1 MLWIKAFHLIAVIA
15 WFAGLFYLPR
25 LFVYHANTED
35 PISIDRFKIMERRLF
50 FGIMTPAAI
59 VALLLGLVML
69 FDYAWSAYKSMGW
82 LHLKLTLVVLL
93 FGYHYYCWVCLKH
106 FRDDTNRHSQR
117 FYRFFNEVPTLFL
130 IVITVAAV
138 VKPF

>member
-1 MLWIKAFHLIAVIA
+1 MLWVKAFHLIAVIA

-25 LFVYHANTED
+25 LLVYHADTDD
-35 PISIDRFKIMERRLF
+35 PVSLERFKLMERRLL

-59 VALLLGLVML
+59 VALLLGVILLV
-69 FDYAWSAYKSMGW
+69 DYAWLAYKSMGW

-93 FGYHYYCWVCLKH
+93 FGYHYYCWVCVKR
-106 FRDDTNRHSQR
+106 FRDNRNRHSSK
-117 FYRFFNEVPTLFL
+117 FYRVFNEVPTLL
-130 IVITVAAV
+130 LIAIVIAAV

>member
-25 LFVYHANTED
+25 LFVYHADTQD
-35 PISIDRFKIMERRLF
+35 PTSITRFKLMERRLF
-50 FGIMTPAAI
+50 YGIMTPAA
-59 VALLLGLVML
+59 VAALVLGLVML
-69 FDYAWSAYKSMGW
+69 FGYAWSAYKSMGW

-93 FGYHYYCWVCLKH
+93 FGYHYYCWVCLKR

>member
-35 PISIDRFKIMERRLF
+35 AVSIERFKIMERRLF

-59 VALLLGLVML
+59 VALILGLVML
-69 FDYAWSAYKSMGW
+69 FDYAWMAYKSMGW
-82 LHLKLTLVVLL
+82 LHLKLTLVILL
-93 FGYHYYCWVCLKH
+93 FAYHYYCWVCLKR
-106 FRDDTNRHSQR
+106 FREDANRHSQR
-117 FYRFFNEVPTLFL
+117 FYRIFNEVPTLL
-130 IVITVAAV
+130 LVSIIIAAV

>member
-25 LFVYHANTED
+25 LFVYHATTTD
-35 PISIDRFKIMERRLF
+35 PISVDRFKIMERRLF
-50 FGIMTPAAI
+50 FGIMTPAAV

-69 FDYAWSAYKSMGW
+69 FDYAWMAYKSMGW
-82 LHLKLTLVVLL
+82 LHLKLTLVILL
-93 FGYHYYCWVCLKH
+93 FVYHYYCWVFLKQ
-106 FRDDTNRHSQR
+106 FRDDQNRHNSK
-117 FYRFFNEVPTLFL
+117 FYRVFNELPTLML
-130 IVITVAAV
+130 IAIVVAAV

>member
-1 MLWIKAFHLIAVIA
+1 MLWIKAFHLVAVIS

-25 LFVYHANTED
+25 LFVYHTDATD
-35 PISIDRFKIMERRLF
+35 QTSIERFKLMERRLF

-59 VALLLGLVML
+59 VALALGLVML
-69 FDYAWSAYKSMGW
+69 FDYAWVAYKSMGW

-93 FGYHYYCWVCLKH
+93 FGYHYYCWVCLKR
-106 FRDDTNRHSQR
+106 FREDRNTHSSK
-117 FYRFFNEVPTLFL
+117 FYRLFNELPTLL
-130 IVITVAAV
+130 LVTIIIAAV